1 MRKSPPSIPQ
11 PHAAQWLSN
20 AYADGWWFAVDIPRA
35 TIGHLRWEAW
45 ARSEPYTVA
54 DLREWHRDLCWD
66 IEYAQRQMPGFGRLK
81 QQFDA
86 HADGGWFV
94 VVQDDK
100 CFGPYA
106 TRKEAAAHV
115 EEGARIE
122 YRPSAAVLWD
132 SFDQGAADAIE
143 AGLAEFADADYLGGD
158 Q

>member
-1 MRKSPPSIPQ
+1 
-11 PHAAQWLSN
+11 LD
-20 AYADGWWFAVDIPRA
+20 AYRDGWWFAADIPQA
-35 TIGHLRWEAW
+35 AFNHLRWEAW

-66 IEYAQRQMPGFGRLK
+66 IEYAQRQTPGFGRLK
-81 QQFDA
+81 LRFDA

-94 VVQDDK
+94 VTRDGK
-100 CFGPYA
+100 SFGPFTTHDRA
-106 TRKEAAAHV
+106 KADV

-143 AGLAEFADADYLGGD
+143 AGIAEFTDADYVGGD